1 MFWLGPALGLAL
13 PGLIPAALLMGG
25 VSLIVAGWTV
35 VSEQPLWLAAA
46 LQGSHVLLIPAAWS
60 GFGLTGAVVALLV
73 LSGGS
78 WVIGILVLRRSW
90 RVIGLADLLGA
101 WIGFGMALIAG
112 APTNTVLVMLVITV
126 ALLSIVTWLTQR
138 DADEIAID

>member
-1 MFWLGPALGLAL
+1 
-13 PGLIPAALLMGG
+13 
-25 VSLIVAGWTV
+25 
-35 VSEQPLWLAAA
+35 
-46 LQGSHVLLIPAAWS
+46 
-60 GFGLTGAVVALLV
+60 VVALLV

-101 WIGFGMALIAG
+101 WTGFGMALVGG

>member
-1 MFWLGPALGLAL
+1 
-13 PGLIPAALLMGG
+13 
-25 VSLIVAGWTV
+25 
-35 VSEQPLWLAAA
+35 
-46 LQGSHVLLIPAAWS
+46 
-60 GFGLTGAVVALLV
+60 
-73 LSGGS
+73 
-78 WVIGILVLRRSW
+78 LVLRRSW

-101 WIGFGMALIAG
+101 WTGFGMALVGG